1 MTYEVASIVLFHFSL
16 IYKTSMEIAL
26 NRINQL
32 ERNSNEYKTLN
43 AMLNYCNTSV
53 DDLLIQTQQIVIQQ
67 INQSDNLQELACQ
80 YDNFFIKPFVSNGGS
95 NGGSSN
101 SESSK
106 KSSPTSSPLASPI
119 NSPRMSRIYRKQSV
133 RDRVRRREGNICAL
147 TGQNELV
154 NGTSETRGFEVA
166 HIIPHSLLNK
176 AIIHQFIKTLV
187 PWLPDD
193 FFLTIDTCENA
204 ILLNKEAHMFFG
216 NFEWFIIMEENGDP
230 NLNVYRA
237 SQVEDNGLLKE
248 WSTGR
253 KPASIVNG
261 DIVMTSSYNQ
271 ELFIGK
277 NLDLRPTKFFI
288 KLHELLARILYM
300 RGGAEYYQDESDYEE
315 EIDEIR
321 LPGIQMDYIEKV
333 QNYLNNS
340 SQTLTEMNDT
350 Q

>member
-43 AMLNYCNTSV
+43 AMLNYYNTSV

-67 INQSDNLQELACQ
+67 INQSDNLQELACR

-147 TGQNELV
+147 TGQSDLID
-154 NGTSETRGFEVA
+154 GTSETQGLEVA

-176 AIIHQFIKTLV
+176 AIIHQFIKILV

-204 ILLNKEAHMFFG
+204 ILLNKIAHMLFG
-216 NFEWFIIMEENGDP
+216 NFKWFIIMEENGDP
-230 NLNVYRA
+230 NLNVYKA
-237 SQVEDNGLLKE
+237 SQVEENGLLKA

-253 KPASIVNG
+253 IQLLENG
-261 DIVMTSSYNQ
+261 AMLINSSYNQ

-277 NLDLRPTKFFI
+277 NLDSRPTKFFI